1 MEEGLIMKNL
11 YIITGAN
18 GHLGRTLIQK
28 LKEDHQGEI
37 RGLIL
42 PSEKGFD
49 DHVHYVQ
56 GDITK
61 LETLHPLF
69 DKIKWKKVYV
79 IHAAG
84 IIDIQEH
91 VSKQI
96 YDVNV
101 NGTKNI
107 IELCQ
112 QYKVKRLLYVS
123 SVHAIQET
131 NKLNVIQEVNHFD
144 AELVHGGYAK
154 TKAEATQAV
163 LDACKNGLDAVIVH
177 PSGILGPY
185 GNESNHLVQ
194 MVMDYI
200 QGNLPAGIQGGY
212 DFVDVRDVANGCLLA
227 LTKAKAGE
235 CYILSNRYYEI
246 KDVLAMVREVT
257 GRRKLSMLPMWVAN
271 AALPFMDI
279 LAKIRKQRPLYTKYS
294 LFALQSNARFSHDKA
309 TQELGYLPR
318 DLKETIYDTI
328 VWHQKQDR

>member
-1 MEEGLIMKNL
+1 MKKL

-18 GHLGRTLIQK
+18 GHLGRTIINM
-28 LKEDHQGEI
+28 LKEDHQCEI

-42 PSEKGFD
+42 PHEKVD
-49 DHVHYVQ
+49 NIDNVCYVK
-56 GDITK
+56 GDVTDK
-61 LETLHPLF
+61 ESLYPLF
-69 DKIKWKKVYV
+69 DKIQWKTVYV
-79 IHAAG
+79 IHTAG

-107 IELCQ
+107 IELCM

-131 NKLNVIQEVNHFD
+131 NKLNVICETNSFD
-144 AELVHGGYAK
+144 PQFVYGGYAK

-163 LDACKNGLDAVIVH
+163 LDACANGLKAVIVF
-177 PSGILGPY
+177 PSGIIGPY
-185 GNESNHLVQ
+185 GNENNHLIQ
-194 MVMDYI
+194 MILDYI
-200 QGNLPAGIQGGY
+200 HGNLPAGIQGGY
-212 DFVDVRDVANGCLLA
+212 DFVDVRDVAKGCLLA
-227 LTKAKAGE
+227 LDKGKVNE

-246 KDVLAMVREVT
+246 KTVLEMIREVT
-257 GRRKLSMLPMWVAN
+257 HKRKLSILPVW
-271 AALPFMDI
+271 
-279 LAKIRKQRPLYTKYS
+279 LAKLSIPFINSIAKRKHQRPLFTQYS

-309 TQELGYLPR
+309 TKELGYTPR

-328 VWHQKQDR
+328 QWYKLNDKSMK